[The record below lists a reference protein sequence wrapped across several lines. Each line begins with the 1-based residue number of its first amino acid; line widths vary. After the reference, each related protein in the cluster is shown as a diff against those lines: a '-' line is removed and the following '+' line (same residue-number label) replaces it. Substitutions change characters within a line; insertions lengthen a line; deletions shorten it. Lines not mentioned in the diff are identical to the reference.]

1 MKQLSALLTFVIA
14 ASAGAADW
22 RIAEPGWK
30 YEFPR
35 DHHAHR
41 DFKTEWWYFTGNVV
55 SQDGE
60 RFGYEL
66 TFFRNGI
73 TPEARRNSEM
83 SRFIVGDLKFAHFAL
98 TDVTKGKFD
107 FEQKVSRGAFDDAG
121 FDGNNRLA
129 WIDEWALTFDG
140 ENTFN
145 LAATDPKGRI
155 HLELRAKKAA
165 VVHGENGTS
174 VKATS
179 NGAASHYYSI
189 SRLTTSGE
197 LEVGG
202 KNYRV
207 QGDSWF
213 DHEWGTSQLGKGQAG
228 WDWVCVQ
235 WQDGTEL
242 MLYQMRL
249 KNGEPDATS
258 SGTLIAA
265 NGTAIHLRNTDFRMK
280 PIGFWRSN
288 VNGTRYPTSWEVA
301 LPDQGMLF
309 VIRPLLE
316 NQELA
321 FGSLTYWE
329 GAIDARGTKHGQ
341 AINGSGYLELTGYA
355 GRLSEVLGH

>member
-1 MKQLSALLTFVIA
+1 M
-14 ASAGAADW
+14 
-22 RIAEPGWK
+22 
-30 YEFPR
+30 
-35 DHHAHR
+35 
-41 DFKTEWWYFTGNVV
+41 
-55 SQDGE
+55 
-60 RFGYEL
+60 
-66 TFFRNGI
+66 
-73 TPEARRNSEM
+73 
-83 SRFIVGDLKFAHFAL
+83 
-98 TDVTKGKFD
+98 
-107 FEQKVSRGAFDDAG
+107 
-121 FDGNNRLA
+121 
-129 WIDEWALTFDG
+129 
-140 ENTFN
+140 
-145 LAATDPKGRI
+145 
-155 HLELRAKKAA
+155 
-165 VVHGENGTS
+165 
-174 VKATS
+174 
-179 NGAASHYYSI
+179 
-189 SRLTTSGE
+189 
-197 LEVGG
+197 
-202 KNYRV
+202 

-265 NGTAIHLRNTDFRMK
+265 NGTVIHLRNTDFEMK

-329 GAIDARGTKHGQ
+329 GAIDARGTKRGQ
-341 AINGSGYLELTGYA
+341 AIKGSGYLELTGYA